1 MKMANS
7 SDLVPLP
14 TLLIVEDEFLIADDL
29 RAILEQAGYQVI
41 GVAESVAEAQALIA
55 RQTPTIVL
63 LDIFLVG
70 EQTGID
76 LAQWLS
82 EQDIPFVFLSANLTD
97 SLLEAAKVTQPYG
110 FLNKPF
116 RENDV
121 LTTLDIAR
129 YRHAHSAEAKLREQ
143 QSIQI
148 GVNEAIITIHDR
160 YQLCLAIA
168 AQIDK
173 LVPFTLLNLRIG
185 FPEDAS
191 FYWVMLRKTSEGM
204 FERVQL
210 PALLRQQVLQEL
222 ESSES
227 QSSPLAP
234 EASGLFTGAAFEE
247 LCAHYK
253 LARASRDSFAIQ
265 SLALFPVVLKQRSF
279 TSIQLGSTAPDGF
292 APKDYAAVN
301 LIIPQ
306 IALALD
312 NLLATE
318 EIDARRRLKTA
329 ELAVV
334 RAFQSG
340 NNIAATVAQVAA
352 AINDLMTID
361 LLCVHWVGLPATRS
375 LVDAF
380 VQKEGDVFA
389 PLSKDQAKRP
399 EDITPAD
406 WQQEVAALEPWL
418 IEPTLSVGEQQ
429 TEIWERSVVTRNYG
443 KLLEIKSSM
452 HVPIVIKGEA
462 QASLIVASKVAYAF
476 TSKDLSTLQEM
487 GNHVA
492 LVLENLLAFERIE
505 RLSEQLEREKIY
517 LTEEI
522 KTTHNFEQ
530 IVGTS
535 PVLLTVF
542 HSIEL
547 VAATDYTVLVLGET
561 GTGKELI
568 ARAVHNLSKRK
579 DRVMVKVNCAALPA
593 QLIESELFGHERG
606 SYTGATDQRIG
617 KFELA
622 HGSTIFLDEIGELPL
637 ELQAKLLR
645 VLQEGEIERLG
656 GKGSILVDVRIIAAT
671 NRNLQQEVAAGRFR
685 ADLYYRLNV
694 FPILVPPLRE
704 RREDILPLALHFLQ
718 KIGKK
723 LGKPLTSLAQSAVQQ
738 MHHYDWP
745 GNIRELEH
753 VLERAAILSRSASL
767 ELAEPLMP
775 TTAPAAAHYASAET
789 TQPLQDTVREAI
801 LAALQQANYRIRGQG
816 GAAELLDIKATTL
829 EARMKKLQIEPP
841 KQLV

>member
-1 MKMANS
+1 M
-7 SDLVPLP
+7 PLP

-41 GVAESVAEAQALIA
+41 GVAESVAEAKALIA
-55 RQTPTIVL
+55 QQTPMIVL
-63 LDIFLVG
+63 LDVFLVG

-82 EQDIPFVFLSANLTD
+82 ERDIPFVFLSANLTD
-97 SLLEAAKVTQPYG
+97 NLLEAAKVTQPYG

-116 RENDV
+116 RDNDV
-121 LTTLDIAR
+121 LTTLEIAR
-129 YRHAHSAEAKLREQ
+129 YRHAHSAEAKLRQQ

-148 GVNEAIITIHDR
+148 GVNEAIISIHDR

-173 LVPFTLLNLRIG
+173 LVPFSLLNLRIG
-185 FPEDAS
+185 FPGDAS
-191 FYWVMLRKTSEGM
+191 FYWVMLRKTSEGD
-204 FERVQL
+204 FERVQF
-210 PALLRQQVLQEL
+210 PALLRQQVLEEL
-222 ESSES
+222 LEASNDET
-227 QSSPLAP
+227 SPSP
-234 EASGLFTGAAFEE
+234 RNESGLFSGEGFEE
-247 LCAHYK
+247 LCAHYQ
-253 LARASRDSFAIQ
+253 LARASRDSFGIQ

-279 TSIQLGSTAPDGF
+279 TSIQLGCNEPEGF

-318 EIDARRRLKTA
+318 EIEARRRLKTA

-334 RAFQSG
+334 GAFQSG
-340 NNIAATVAQVAA
+340 KNIASTAAQVAA
-352 AINDLMTID
+352 AINELMPID
-361 LLCVHWVGLPATRS
+361 QMFIHWVGQPASRS

-380 VQKEGDVFA
+380 VQKEGDLFA
-389 PLSKDQAKRP
+389 PLAKGQAKRP
-399 EDITPAD
+399 EEITPLE

-418 IEPTLSVGEQQ
+418 IEPTLNVGEQQ
-429 TEIWERSVVTRNYG
+429 TEFWERNVVTRNYG

-462 QASLIVASKVAYAF
+462 QASLIVASKVAFAF
-476 TSKDLSTLQEM
+476 SAKDLSTLQELAS
-487 GNHVA
+487 HVA
-492 LVLENLLAFERIE
+492 LVLENMLAFKRIE
-505 RLSEQLEREKIY
+505 RLSEQLERENIY

-579 DRVMVKVNCAALPA
+579 NRVMVKVNCAALPA

-656 GKGSILVDVRIIAAT
+656 GKGTIAVDVRIIAAT
-671 NRNLQQEVAAGRFR
+671 NRNLQEEVAAGRFR

-704 RREDILPLALHFLQ
+704 RREDILPLSLHFLQ

-738 MHHYDWP
+738 MHLYDWP

-753 VLERAAILSRSASL
+753 VLERAAILSRTASL
-767 ELAEPLMP
+767 ELAEPLLP
-775 TTAPAAAHYASAET
+775 TNAPAASSTTTAADT
-789 TQPLQDTVREAI
+789 TQPLHDTVREAI

-829 EARMKKLQIEPP
+829 EARMKKMKIEPP